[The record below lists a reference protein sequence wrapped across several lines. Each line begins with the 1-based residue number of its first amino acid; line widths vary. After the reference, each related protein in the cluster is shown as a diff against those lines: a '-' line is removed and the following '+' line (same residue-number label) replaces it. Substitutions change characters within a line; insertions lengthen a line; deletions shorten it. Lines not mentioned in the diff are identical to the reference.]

1 MNRRRFL
8 GSLAA
13 SVVAGVGAA
22 RLVVDPQPRTFAQV
36 PAGSVPTSG
45 PLAPEALHISAP

>member
-1 MNRRRFL
+1 MNRRQFL

-36 PAGSVPTSG
+36 PPASVAVSG
-45 PLAPEALHISAP
+45 PAAPAALLP

>member
-1 MNRRRFL
+1 MNRRQFL

-22 RLVVDPQPRTFAQV
+22 RLIVDPQPRTFAQT
-36 PAGSVPTSG
+36 PPGAVPTSG
-45 PLAPEALHISAP
+45 PTAPQA

>member
-1 MNRRRFL
+1 MNRRKFL

-22 RLVVDPQPRTFAQV
+22 RLIVDPQPRTFAQ
-36 PAGSVPTSG
+36 T
-45 PLAPEALHISAP
+45 